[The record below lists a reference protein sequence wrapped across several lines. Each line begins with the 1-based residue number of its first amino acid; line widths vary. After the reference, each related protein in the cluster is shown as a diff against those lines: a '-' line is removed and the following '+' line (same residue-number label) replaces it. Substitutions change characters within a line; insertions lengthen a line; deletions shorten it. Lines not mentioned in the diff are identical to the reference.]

1 VSRRYVHDASDN
13 KYDILASEN
22 ERHAATTRIWH
33 HYRARNRSALKM
45 KSATK
50 IFIRIREFAI
60 RRIPGQ
66 TLTEYTIILVVVA
79 VASTGIYLA
88 LGNNVSSLANGA
100 NSSLTNA

>member
-1 VSRRYVHDASDN
+1 
-13 KYDILASEN
+13 
-22 ERHAATTRIWH
+22 
-33 HYRARNRSALKM
+33 M

-88 LGNNVSSLANGA
+88 LGDDVNSLANGA

>member
-1 VSRRYVHDASDN
+1 
-13 KYDILASEN
+13 
-22 ERHAATTRIWH
+22 
-33 HYRARNRSALKM
+33 M

-66 TLTEYTIILVVVA
+66 TLTEYTLVLVA
-79 VASTGIYLA
+79 VAIASIGTYIV
-88 LGNNVSSLANGA
+88 LGNNLSLLADGA